1 MSRLV
6 QTCPVCRLPG
16 VRRRSLP
23 TCRHPCKSFVKGEK
37 DYPDSRLGGARTI
50 EAIRTRSS
58 HVCLSAVLP
67 AFAQPDIHVSL
78 LSMEKK
84 ILLTR
89 AYVDRALLKLLEQT
103 VRNFAYQLSL
113 LLSQKRTSL

>member
-23 TCRHPCKSFVKGEK
+23 TCRLPCKSFVKGEK
-37 DYPDSRLGGARTI
+37 DSPDARLGGARTI

-58 HVCLSAVLP
+58 HVCLSAVVSCLRRTGHP
-67 AFAQPDIHVSL
+67 CKSFVKGEKDSPDARLGGARTIEAIRTRSSRVCLSAVVSC
-78 LSMEKK
+78 
-84 ILLTR
+84 
-89 AYVDRALLKLLEQT
+89 
-103 VRNFAYQLSL
+103 
-113 LLSQKRTSL
+113 